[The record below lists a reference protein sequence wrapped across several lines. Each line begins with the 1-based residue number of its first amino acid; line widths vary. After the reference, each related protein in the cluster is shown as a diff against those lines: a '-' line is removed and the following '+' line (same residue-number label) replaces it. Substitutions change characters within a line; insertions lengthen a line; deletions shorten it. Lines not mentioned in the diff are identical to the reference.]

1 MDRIDF
7 DNKYRTMR
15 DYLRIILK
23 YKITLFLTVLT
34 FMGAAFIGLELK
46 TPVYEAKVK
55 MLIFAAKRL
64 EASYYRELVDYR
76 NTELALTQSEI
87 VTSDPVIERVV
98 SALELYK
105 RPLDYEKFFSSA
117 LKDFLIDV
125 NNKNSVKKIAG
136 LRAEEKEDFLFRRA
150 VEGLKKKVKIE
161 LIRDTD
167 LFNITVKD
175 FDAAQAAII
184 ANSISRSYCVFDLEQ
199 QLAEISLKYG
209 QKHPIVKQLQKNIDT
224 MLLTLEG
231 QKLSNVE
238 AMGSASIKIIEQATP
253 PIEDLRTS
261 KELIYTVSVIV
272 SVLLGIMLSFAFEY
286 FDESFKSP
294 QEIEAFLNLKVLG
307 SIAKKR
313 GNACLSAANLKD
325 PDFYSLSYQKISS
338 EIYSLMKNKDL
349 KPLLISG
356 ASRREGAST
365 AIANLGL
372 CMAERLNLKTL
383 IIDTNFRNPS
393 IKEIFKIENK
403 YGLNDALKGK
413 VPFEEAVYKVNPN
426 LDVLPAFK
434 AESNLLIFLNH
445 LSFSVFLKKAAGE
458 YDMMLIDCANMN
470 DFNNTDWLPYS
481 GAAVLVVMSEGIAR
495 RQALKRILADLR
507 EKKINFIGALFNK
520 RTFVIPN
527 FIYKRV

>member
-1 MDRIDF
+1 MERADF
-7 DNKYRTMR
+7 DNKYQTAR

-34 FMGAAFIGLELK
+34 FMGAVFIGLELK

-55 MLIFAAKRL
+55 MLILAAKRL

-105 RPLDYEKFFSSA
+105 RPLSYEKKFSSA
-117 LKDFLIDV
+117 LKGFLIDV
-125 NNKNSVKKIAG
+125 NNKSSEKKIAG
-136 LRAEEKEDFLFRRA
+136 LSAEEKENFLFRRA

-209 QKHPIVKQLQKNIDT
+209 QKHPIIKQLQKNIET

-231 QKLSNVE
+231 QKLSNIE
-238 AMGSASIKIIEQATP
+238 AIGSASIKIIEQATP
-253 PIEDLRTS
+253 PLEGPTAS
-261 KELIYTVSVIV
+261 KAFICMASVIV
-272 SVLLGIMLSFAFEY
+272 SILLGIMLSFAFEY

-294 QEIEAFLNLKVLG
+294 QEIEKFLNLKVLG
-307 SIAKKR
+307 SIAKKK
-313 GNACLSAANLKD
+313 GNARLSPANLKD

-338 EIYSLMKNKDL
+338 EIYSLMKNRDL

-356 ASRREGAST
+356 ASKGEGAST
-365 AIANLGL
+365 VIANLGL

-383 IIDTNFRNPS
+383 IVDTNFRSPS
-393 IKEIFKIENK
+393 MKETFKIENK

-413 VPFEEAVYKVNPN
+413 VSFEEAVCKVNPN
-426 LDVLPAFK
+426 LDVLPVFE

-445 LSFSVFLKKAAGE
+445 LNFSAFLKRAAEE
-458 YDMMLIDCANMN
+458 YDMVLIDCANMN
-470 DFNNTDWLPYS
+470 DFNDTDWLSYS
-481 GAAVLVVMSEGIAR
+481 GGAMLVVISEGIAR
-495 RQALKRILADLR
+495 RQALKRVLAGLK

-527 FIYKRV
+527 FIYKRI